1 MFLWIILLIERWFGT
16 VISDIVHYTT
26 LKYVFKFLIVLVVF
40 LNHELRYIISNS
52 ILLIVLLLISLPTL
66 LFYQTLQLQQLLIP
80 LLIFKLVELVQTD
93 IQVHFVNFPSIMVLQ
108 IVLIET
114 VAKALV
120 DLTFTTDL
128 NIELLSVHRI
138 RSFIFLFLFLFL
150 SI

>member
-66 LFYQTLQLQQLLIP
+66 LFYQILQLQQLLIP